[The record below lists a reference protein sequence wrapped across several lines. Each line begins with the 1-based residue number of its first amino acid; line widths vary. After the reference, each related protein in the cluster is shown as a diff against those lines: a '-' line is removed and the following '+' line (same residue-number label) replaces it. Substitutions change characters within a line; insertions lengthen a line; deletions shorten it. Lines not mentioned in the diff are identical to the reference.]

1 MHEDAPGALR
11 NPSSSRDDV
20 KAGDW
25 AWSLVHRQVCC
36 VVETQHLWGAT
47 HYRVWIPGEGEFVR
61 LQSTQLRPANEAAVG
76 SRAWLLYLA
85 AAARV
90 ADSLTQDTLLAPI
103 ESSVIPLPH
112 QIRALGR
119 AIGGSRVRYL
129 LADEVGLGKTIEAG
143 LIMRELK
150 LRGVVRRTL
159 VVAPKGLVNQWVAE
173 MRTHFAEEFRA
184 LVPSDFAAFRRIAPT
199 DNVWR
204 TCDQVVCPMDA
215 VKPLDGRR
223 GWSRERVAEHN
234 RERFEDLTAA
244 GWDLIIIDEAHRLG
258 GSTEQVARYQLGRG
272 LADAAPCLLLLSA
285 TPHQGKTAAFHRLMS
300 LVDDTAFPDP
310 GEISSESIQPF
321 VIRTE
326 KRQAIDSE
334 GQPLFKPRYTRLEPI
349 AYEERHAGQRTLYEA
364 VTEYAREGYNQAMRE
379 HKGHIG
385 FLMIL
390 MQRLVTSSTRAI
402 RVTLER
408 RLDAITVP
416 GEQLLLFP
424 ELTDEEWADLNGQ
437 EQIDTLL
444 SSRLS
449 ALKNERAE
457 VELLLEAAKRTETAG
472 ADAKAEALLDWI
484 YRLQQDEGDPELK
497 ILIFTEFVSTQEMLR
512 EFLADR
518 GFSVV
523 CLNGS
528 MGLEERETVQRS
540 FAGAT
545 RFLVSTDAGG
555 EGLNLQF
562 CHVVINY
569 DIPWNPMK
577 LEQRI
582 GRVDRIG
589 QEYAVLAVNFV
600 VHETVEHRVREVL
613 EEKLAVILE
622 EFGVDKTED
631 ILDSAEAGQMF
642 DDLYVTAIVRPDSL
656 DAKVDSVLQQVEEH
670 GQAVRNSGAVLGG
683 TDDLD
688 PGQARRLKAHPLHNW
703 VETMTVNFVRAH
715 GGTAEPDGPAWN
727 LTWPNG
733 ERQGAVV
740 FAPEDA
746 HRHTTAQHLTLENP
760 RVRGLAERLPRFTPG
775 QPIPCL
781 TLKGLPTEVR
791 GFWSLWQIT
800 LHAPER
806 DRSRIMPLFRHD
818 DARVLGPTAR
828 FVWDQLM
835 ADQPVTE
842 GNVEGDAASTAFELV
857 EQSAREHGRQIYQ
870 ELVQTHHSDVCAR
883 RERGEYSFAARRR
896 SLARIGLPA
905 VRNHRLAQLATEER
919 SCRVAIDREGETS
932 PDLVPLIIVR
942 VDGAG
947 GGR

>member
-1 MHEDAPGALR
+1 MVEA
-11 NPSSSRDDV
+11 RD
-20 KAGDW
+20 
-25 AWSLVHRQVCC
+25 
-36 VVETQHLWGAT
+36 LWGDE
-47 HYRVWIPGEGEFVR
+47 HCHVWIPSTGSIVCVR
-61 LQSTQLRPANEAAVG
+61 GDRLRPTARADT
-76 SRAWLLYLA
+76 RDTAWLSYVA

-90 ADSLTQDTLLAPI
+90 ADALTQDTLLAPV

-112 QIRALGR
+112 QIRALDR
-119 AIGGSRVRYL
+119 ATSGNRVRYL

-150 LRGVVRRTL
+150 LRGVVCRTL

-173 MRTHFAEEFRA
+173 MRIHFAEEFRA
-184 LVPSDFAAFRRIAPT
+184 FIPSDFPAFRRIARA

-204 TCDQVVCPMDA
+204 TCDQIVCPMDA

-234 RERFEDLTAA
+234 RDRFEDLTAA

-258 GSTEQVARYQLGRG
+258 GSTDQVARYQLGRG

-285 TPHQGKTAAFHRLMS
+285 TPHQGKTDAFHRLMS
-300 LVDDTAFPDP
+300 LIDETAFPDP
-310 GEISSESIQPF
+310 GELSNERIQPF

-334 GQPLFKPRYTRLEPI
+334 GQPLFKPRHTRLEPI
-349 AYEERHAGQRTLYEA
+349 AYEERHAGQRGLYEA
-364 VTEYAREGYNQAMRE
+364 VTEYARQGYNRAMRE
-379 HKGHIG
+379 HQGHIG

-408 RLDAITVP
+408 RLDVLTAP
-416 GEQLLLFP
+416 GEQLMLFP
-424 ELTDEEWADLNGQ
+424 ELTDEEWVELDGQ

-444 SSRLS
+444 TSRLS

-457 VELLLEAAKRTETAG
+457 VELLLEAAKRTEATG

-528 MGLEERETVQRS
+528 MGLEERESVQRS

-589 QEYAVLAVNFV
+589 QEYPVLAVNFV

-613 EEKLAVILE
+613 EEKLAVILD

-631 ILDSAEAGQMF
+631 ILDSAEAGKMF
-642 DDLYVTAIVRPDSL
+642 DDLYVTAIVRPDRL
-656 DAKVDSVLQQVEEH
+656 DAKVDSVLHQVEEH
-670 GQAVRNSGAVLGG
+670 GQAVRNSTSVLGG

-688 PGQARRLKAHPLHNW
+688 PGQAKRLKAHPLRHW
-703 VETMTVNFVRAH
+703 VEAMTVNFIRAY
-715 GGTAEPDGPAWN
+715 GGTAERDGPAWN

-733 ERQGAVV
+733 ERQAAVV

-746 HRHTTAQHLTLENP
+746 HRHATAQHLTLENP
-760 RVRGLAERLPRFTPG
+760 QVRALAERLPRFAPG
-775 QPIPCL
+775 QPIPRL
-781 TLKGLPTEVR
+781 SLEGLPAEVC

-800 LHAPER
+800 LHTPER
-806 DRSRIMPLFRHD
+806 DRIRIMPLFRHED
-818 DARVLGPTAR
+818 GRVLVPTAR
-828 FVWDQLM
+828 FIWDRM
-835 ADQPVTE
+835 ISDEPAFA
-842 GNVEGDAASTAFELV
+842 GSVEGDAAMAAFELA
-857 EQSAREHGRQIYQ
+857 EEAAREHGKSIYH
-870 ELVQTHHSDVCAR
+870 ELVHAHRTDVSVR
-883 RERGEYSFAARRR
+883 RERGEYSFGARRR

-905 VRNHRLAQLATEER
+905 VRNHRLAQLAAEEQSWR
-919 SCRVAIDREGETS
+919 AAIDREEEVS
-932 PDLVPLIIVR
+932 PGLVPLIIVR
-942 VDGAG
+942 VDPTG
-947 GGR
+947 GCR

>member
-1 MHEDAPGALR
+1 MALKSEVEPMLR
-11 NPSSSRDDV
+11 
-20 KAGDW
+20 AGDW
-25 AWSLVHRQVCC
+25 VRSLDHGQVGR
-36 VVETQHLWGAT
+36 VVDVQHLWGES
-47 HYRVWIPGEGEFVR
+47 HCRIWIPTAEAVVRVRKDR
-61 LQSTQLRPANEAAVG
+61 LQSVAKNGAIDEPQLT
-76 SRAWLLYLA
+76 YQA
-85 AAARV
+85 AAGRV
-90 ADSLTQDTLLAPI
+90 VDALAQNTLLAPI

-112 QIRALGR
+112 QIRALAR
-119 AIGGSRVRYL
+119 ATAGSRVRYL

-173 MRTHFAEEFRA
+173 MRTHFAEEFQA
-184 LVPSDFAAFRRIAPT
+184 LVPSDFAAFRRIAPV

-234 RERFEDLTAA
+234 RDRFEDLTAA

-258 GSTEQVARYQLGRG
+258 GSTDQVARYQLGRG
-272 LADAAPCLLLLSA
+272 LADAAPCLLLLSG
-285 TPHQGKTAAFHRLMS
+285 TPHQGKTDAFHRLMS
-300 LVDDTAFPDP
+300 LVDETAFPDP
-310 GEISSESIQPF
+310 SEISSERIQPF

-334 GQPLFKPRYTRLEPI
+334 GRPLFKPRHTRLEPI
-349 AYEERHAGQRTLYEA
+349 AYEERHAGQRGLYEA
-364 VTEYAREGYNQAMRE
+364 VTEYARAGYNRAMRE
-379 HKGHIG
+379 HKGYLG

-408 RLDAITVP
+408 RLDVLTAP

-424 ELTDEEWADLNGQ
+424 ELTDEEWVELDGQ

-444 SSRLS
+444 TSRLS

-457 VELLLEAAKRTETAG
+457 VELLLEAARRTESAG
-472 ADAKAEALLDWI
+472 VDAKAEALLDWI

-518 GFSVV
+518 GFAVV
-523 CLNGS
+523 CLNGL
-528 MGLEERETVQRS
+528 MGLDEREKVQRS
-540 FAGAT
+540 FAGT
-545 RFLVSTDAGG
+545 SRFLVSTDAGG

-589 QEYAVLAVNFV
+589 QEHAVLAVNFV
-600 VHETVEHRVREVL
+600 VHDTVEHRVREVL

-631 ILDSAEAGQMF
+631 ILDSAEAGKMF

-656 DAKVDSVLQQVEEH
+656 PAKVDSVVQEVEEY
-670 GQAVRNSGAVLGG
+670 GQAVRSSGSVLGG

-688 PGQARRLKAHPLHNW
+688 PRQAKRLKAHPLRHW

-715 GGTAEPDGPAWN
+715 GGTADRDGPAWN
-727 LTWPNG
+727 LTWPDG

-740 FAPEDA
+740 FAAEDA
-746 HRHTTAQHLTLENP
+746 QRHPSARQLTLEDP
-760 RVRGLAERLPRFTPG
+760 RVRGLAERLPRFAPG

-781 TLKGLPTEVR
+781 TVEGLPAEVH
-791 GFWSLWQIT
+791 GFWSLWKIA
-800 LHAPER
+800 LHTPER
-806 DRSRIMPLFRHD
+806 DRSRIMPLFRHENG
-818 DARVLGPTAR
+818 RVLAPTAR
-828 FVWDQLM
+828 FLWDRLIS
-835 ADQPVTE
+835 DQAVTT
-842 GNVEGDAASTAFELV
+842 GSVEGDAAVAAFELV
-857 EQSAREHGRQIYQ
+857 EQSAREHGQPIYR
-870 ELVQTHHSDVCAR
+870 ELVQVHRSDLFAR
-883 RERGEYSFAARRR
+883 RERGDYSFAARRR

-905 VRNHRLAQLATEER
+905 VRKHRLAQLASEEQLWR
-919 SCRVAIDREGETS
+919 AAIDREAEVS

-942 VDGAG
+942 VDSAG
-947 GGR
+947 GR

>member
-1 MHEDAPGALR
+1 MPQ
-11 NPSSSRDDV
+11 P
-20 KAGDW
+20 GDW
-25 AWSLVHRQVCC
+25 VWSLDHAEVGRMVDA
-36 VVETQHLWGAT
+36 QHLWGEALCC
-47 HYRVWIPGEGEFVR
+47 VWIPSAEALVR
-61 LQSTQLRPANEAAVG
+61 IRRDRLRPVAKTVAADV
-76 SRAWLLYLA
+76 SWLSYVA
-85 AAARV
+85 AGGRV
-90 ADSLTQDTLLAPI
+90 ADALAQDTLLAPI

-112 QIRALGR
+112 QIRALAR
-119 AIGGSRVRYL
+119 ATAGSRVRYL

-150 LRGVVRRTL
+150 LRGVVCRTL

-184 LVPSDFAAFRRIAPT
+184 FVPSDFAAFRRIAPV

-234 RERFEDLTAA
+234 RDRFEDLTAA

-258 GSTEQVARYQLGRG
+258 GSTDQVARYQLGRG
-272 LADAAPCLLLLSA
+272 LANAAPCLLLLSA
-285 TPHQGKTAAFHRLMS
+285 TPHQGKTDAFHRLMS
-300 LVDDTAFPDP
+300 LVDETAFPDP
-310 GEISSESIQPF
+310 SEISSERVQPF

-326 KRQAIDSE
+326 KRQAIDAE
-334 GQPLFKPRYTRLEPI
+334 GRPLFKPRHTRLEPI
-349 AYEERHAGQRTLYEA
+349 AYEERHAGQRALYEA

-379 HKGHIG
+379 RKGHIG

-408 RLDAITVP
+408 RLDVLTAP

-424 ELTDEEWADLNGQ
+424 ELTDEEWVELDGQ

-444 SSRLS
+444 TSRLS

-457 VELLLEAAKRTETAG
+457 VELLLEAARRTESAG
-472 ADAKAEALLDWI
+472 VDAKAEALLDWI

-497 ILIFTEFVSTQEMLR
+497 ILTFTEFVSTQEMLS

-528 MGLEERETVQRS
+528 MGLEERESVQRS
-540 FAGAT
+540 FAGT
-545 RFLVSTDAGG
+545 SRFLVSTDAGG

-589 QEYAVLAVNFV
+589 QEHAVLAVNFV
-600 VHETVEHRVREVL
+600 VHDTVEHRVREVL

-622 EFGVDKTED
+622 EYGVDKTED
-631 ILDSAEAGQMF
+631 ILDSAEAGKMF

-656 DAKVDSVLQQVEEH
+656 SAQVDSVVQQVEEH
-670 GQAVRNSGAVLGG
+670 GQAVRSSGSVLGAI
-683 TDDLD
+683 DDLD
-688 PGQARRLKAHPLHNW
+688 PRQARRLKAHPLRHW

-715 GGTAEPDGPAWN
+715 GGTADRDGPAWD
-727 LTWPNG
+727 LTWPDG
-733 ERQGAVV
+733 ERQAAVV
-740 FAPEDA
+740 FAAEDA
-746 HRHTTAQHLTLENP
+746 QRHPSARQLTLEDP
-760 RVRGLAERLPRFTPG
+760 RVRGLAERLPRFAPG
-775 QPIPCL
+775 QPIPRL
-781 TLKGLPTEVR
+781 TLEGLPAEVH
-791 GFWSLWQIT
+791 GFWSLWKIA
-800 LHAPER
+800 LHTPER
-806 DRSRIMPLFRHD
+806 DRSRIMPLFRHENGRLL
-818 DARVLGPTAR
+818 APTAR
-828 FVWDQLM
+828 FLWDRLIS
-835 ADQPVTE
+835 DQAVTT
-842 GNVEGDAASTAFELV
+842 GSVEDDAAVAAFELV
-857 EQSAREHGRQIYQ
+857 EQSAREHGEPIYR
-870 ELVQTHHSDVCAR
+870 ELVQVHRSDLLAR
-883 RERGEYSFAARRR
+883 RERGDYSFCARRR

-905 VRNHRLAQLATEER
+905 VRNHRLAQLASEEQSWR
-919 SCRVAIDREGETS
+919 ASIDREGEAS

-942 VDGAG
+942 VDSAG
-947 GGR
+947 GR

>member
-1 MHEDAPGALR
+1 
-11 NPSSSRDDV
+11 
-20 KAGDW
+20 
-25 AWSLVHRQVCC
+25 
-36 VVETQHLWGAT
+36 
-47 HYRVWIPGEGEFVR
+47 
-61 LQSTQLRPANEAAVG
+61 
-76 SRAWLLYLA
+76 
-85 AAARV
+85 
-90 ADSLTQDTLLAPI
+90 
-103 ESSVIPLPH
+103 
-112 QIRALGR
+112 
-119 AIGGSRVRYL
+119 
-129 LADEVGLGKTIEAG
+129 
-143 LIMRELK
+143 
-150 LRGVVRRTL
+150 
-159 VVAPKGLVNQWVAE
+159 
-173 MRTHFAEEFRA
+173 
-184 LVPSDFAAFRRIAPT
+184 
-199 DNVWR
+199 
-204 TCDQVVCPMDA
+204 MDA

-234 RERFEDLTAA
+234 RDRFEDLTAA

-258 GSTEQVARYQLGRG
+258 GSTDQVARYQLGRG

-285 TPHQGKTAAFHRLMS
+285 TPHQGKTDAFHRLMS
-300 LVDDTAFPDP
+300 LIDETAFPDP
-310 GEISSESIQPF
+310 GEISNERVQPF

-334 GQPLFKPRYTRLEPI
+334 GQPLFKPRHTRLEPI
-349 AYEERHAGQRTLYEA
+349 AYEERHAGQRGLYEA
-364 VTEYAREGYNQAMRE
+364 VTEYARQGYNRAMRE
-379 HKGHIG
+379 HQGHIG

-408 RLDAITVP
+408 RLDVLTIP

-424 ELTDEEWADLNGQ
+424 ELTDEEWAELDGQ

-444 SSRLS
+444 ASRLS

-457 VELLLEAAKRTETAG
+457 VELLLEAAKRTEAAS

-484 YRLQQDEGDPELK
+484 YRLQQDQGDPELK

-528 MGLEERETVQRS
+528 MGLEERESVQRS

-589 QEYAVLAVNFV
+589 QEHAVLALNFV

-631 ILDSAEAGQMF
+631 ILDSAEAGKMF

-656 DAKVDSVLQQVEEH
+656 DAKVDSVLHQVEEH
-670 GQAVRNSGAVLGG
+670 GQAVRNSAMVLGG

-688 PGQARRLKAHPLHNW
+688 PGQAKRLKAHPLRHW

-715 GGTAEPDGPAWN
+715 GGTAERDRAGV
-727 LTWPNG
+727 
-733 ERQGAVV
+733 ES
-740 FAPEDA
+740 
-746 HRHTTAQHLTLENP
+746 HLADRREAGSR
-760 RVRGLAERLPRFTPG
+760 RVRARRCTPASN
-775 QPIPCL
+775 
-781 TLKGLPTEVR
+781 R
-791 GFWSLWQIT
+791 
-800 LHAPER
+800 
-806 DRSRIMPLFRHD
+806 
-818 DARVLGPTAR
+818 
-828 FVWDQLM
+828 
-835 ADQPVTE
+835 
-842 GNVEGDAASTAFELV
+842 AASHAGEPAGAW
-857 EQSAREHGRQIYQ
+857 ARG
-870 ELVQTHHSDVCAR
+870 A
-883 RERGEYSFAARRR
+883 
-896 SLARIGLPA
+896 
-905 VRNHRLAQLATEER
+905 
-919 SCRVAIDREGETS
+919 TS
-932 PDLVPLIIVR
+932 PFRAGATDSLPYAGRSACRGARLLVALANHVAHA
-942 VDGAG
+942 GA
-947 GGR
+947 

>member
-1 MHEDAPGALR
+1 MSDAPI
-11 NPSSSRDDV
+11 PQP
-20 KAGDW
+20 GDW
-25 AWSLVHRQVCC
+25 VWSGEHRQAGR
-36 VVETQHLWGAT
+36 VVEAHELWGDA
-47 HYRVWIPGEGEFVR
+47 HCRVWLP
-61 LQSTQLRPANEAAVG
+61 
-76 SRAWLLYLA
+76 A
-85 AAARV
+85 AAALVRVRAERLEPAARAGVPGKAWLAYVAAAGRV
-90 ADSLTQDTLLAPI
+90 AEALTQDTLLSPI

-112 QIRALGR
+112 QIRALAR
-119 AIGGSRVRYL
+119 ATGGNLVRYL
-129 LADEVGLGKTIEAG
+129 LADEVGLGKTVEAG

-184 LVPSDFAAFRRIAPT
+184 FIPSDFPAFRRLARA

-204 TCDQVVCPMDA
+204 TCDQVVCPLDA

-223 GWSRERVAEHN
+223 GWSPERVAEHN

-258 GSTEQVARYQLGRG
+258 GSSDQVARHQLGRG

-285 TPHQGKTAAFHRLMS
+285 TPHQGKTDAFHRLMS
-300 LVDDTAFPDP
+300 LIDETAFPDP
-310 GEISSESIQPF
+310 SEISSERVQPF

-326 KRQAIDSE
+326 KRHAIDSE
-334 GQPLFKPRYTRLEPI
+334 GQPLFKARHTRLEPI
-349 AYEERHAGQRTLYEA
+349 AYQERHAGQRALYEA
-364 VTEYAREGYNQAMRE
+364 VTEYAREGYNRAIRE
-379 HKGHIG
+379 RKGHVG

-408 RLDAITVP
+408 RLEVLTAP
-416 GEQLLLFP
+416 GDQLMLFP
-424 ELTDEEWADLNGQ
+424 ELTDEEWVELDGQ
-437 EQIDTLL
+437 EQVDTLL
-444 SSRLS
+444 TSRLS

-472 ADAKAEALLDWI
+472 VDAKADALLDWI

-497 ILIFTEFVSTQEMLR
+497 ILVFTEFVSTQEMLR

-528 MGLEERETVQRS
+528 MGLDARANVQRS
-540 FAGAT
+540 FAGST

-589 QEYAVLAVNFV
+589 QEHAVRAINFV
-600 VHETVEHRVREVL
+600 VRDTVEHRVREVL

-622 EFGVDKTED
+622 EFGVDKTAD

-642 DDLYVTAIVRPDSL
+642 DALYVDAFVRPENL
-656 DAKVDSVLQQVEEH
+656 HAQVDSVVREVAAH
-670 GQAVRNSGAVLGG
+670 GQAARNSDAVLGR
-683 TDDLD
+683 TQELD
-688 PGQARRLKAHPLHNW
+688 PGQAVRLKNHPLPHW
-703 VETMTVNFVRAH
+703 VEAMTVNHVRAQGGAAERH
-715 GGTAEPDGPAWN
+715 GRAWS
-727 LTWPNG
+727 LTWPDG
-733 ERQGAVV
+733 ERLGPVV
-740 FAPEDA
+740 FSAADA
-746 HRHTTAQHLTLENP
+746 QREPSARHLTLEDP
-760 RVRGLAERLPRFTPG
+760 RVRELAERLPRFAPG

-781 TLKGLPTEVR
+781 AIAGLPAGVR
-791 GFWSLWQIT
+791 GFWSLWQVT
-800 LHAPER
+800 LHALEQ
-806 DRSRIMPLFRHD
+806 DRSRVMPLFRHD
-818 DARVLGPTAR
+818 DGRVLAPTAR
-828 FVWDQLM
+828 FIWDRLLSE
-835 ADQPVTE
+835 QPVAD
-842 GNVEGDAASTAFELV
+842 GNLDGADAATAFGLV
-857 EQSAREHGRQIYQ
+857 EQSAREHGQQIYQ
-870 ELVQTHHSDVCAR
+870 ELLRAHRSDVSAR
-883 RERGEYSFAARRR
+883 RERSEHSFAARRR
-896 SLARIGLPA
+896 SIARIGLPA
-905 VRNHRLAQLATEER
+905 VRNHRLAELAVEEQSWR
-919 SCRVAIDREGETS
+919 AALDREEDVG
-932 PDLVPLIIVR
+932 PDLVPVIIVR
-942 VDGAG
+942 VDAG
-947 GGR
+947 

>member
-1 MHEDAPGALR
+1 M
-11 NPSSSRDDV
+11 PSLPQS
-20 KAGDW
+20 GDW
-25 AWSLVHRQVCC
+25 TLSLDHDQVGR
-36 VVETQHLWGAT
+36 VVEVEHLWGEALC
-47 HYRVWIPGEGEFVR
+47 RVWIPSIDAVVRVRMERLRTAAQPAAIDVSWLSFV
-61 LQSTQLRPANEAAVG
+61 
-76 SRAWLLYLA
+76 A

-90 ADSLTQDTLLAPI
+90 AAALMEHTLLAPV

-112 QIRALGR
+112 QIRALDR
-119 AIGGSRVRYL
+119 AISGNRVRYL

-184 LVPSDFAAFRRIAPT
+184 FVPSDFPAFRRIAPA

-204 TCDQVVCPMDA
+204 TCDQVVCPLDA
-215 VKPLDGRR
+215 VKPLDRRR

-234 RERFEDLTAA
+234 RDRFEDLTAA

-258 GSTEQVARYQLGRG
+258 GSTDQMARYQLGRG

-285 TPHQGKTAAFHRLMS
+285 TPHQGKTDAFNRLMS
-300 LVDDTAFPDP
+300 LIDETAFPDP
-310 GEISSESIQPF
+310 GEISNERVQPF

-334 GQPLFKPRYTRLEPI
+334 GQPLFKPRHTRLEPI
-349 AYEERHAGQRTLYEA
+349 AYEERHAGQRGLYEA
-364 VTEYAREGYNQAMRE
+364 VTEYARQGYNRAMRE
-379 HKGHIG
+379 HQGHIG

-408 RLDAITVP
+408 RLAALSVP

-424 ELTDEEWADLNGQ
+424 QLTDEEWAELDGQ

-457 VELLLEAAKRTETAG
+457 VELLLEAAKRNEATG
-472 ADAKAEALLDWI
+472 ADAKVEALLDWI

-497 ILIFTEFVSTQEMLR
+497 ILVFTEFVSTQEMLR
-512 EFLADR
+512 DFLADR

-528 MGLEERETVQRS
+528 MGLDERESVQRS

-577 LEQRI
+577 IEQRI

-589 QEYAVLAVNFV
+589 QEYPVRAVNFV
-600 VHETVEHRVREVL
+600 VHETVEHRVHEVL
-613 EEKLAVILE
+613 EEKLAVILD

-631 ILDSAEAGQMF
+631 ILDSAEAGKMF
-642 DDLYVTAIVRPDSL
+642 DDLYVTAVARPDSL
-656 DAKVDSVLQQVEEH
+656 DAKVDSVLHQVQEH
-670 GQAVRNSGAVLGG
+670 G
-683 TDDLD
+683 
-688 PGQARRLKAHPLHNW
+688 
-703 VETMTVNFVRAH
+703 
-715 GGTAEPDGPAWN
+715 
-727 LTWPNG
+727 
-733 ERQGAVV
+733 
-740 FAPEDA
+740 
-746 HRHTTAQHLTLENP
+746 
-760 RVRGLAERLPRFTPG
+760 
-775 QPIPCL
+775 
-781 TLKGLPTEVR
+781 
-791 GFWSLWQIT
+791 
-800 LHAPER
+800 
-806 DRSRIMPLFRHD
+806 
-818 DARVLGPTAR
+818 
-828 FVWDQLM
+828 
-835 ADQPVTE
+835 
-842 GNVEGDAASTAFELV
+842 
-857 EQSAREHGRQIYQ
+857 
-870 ELVQTHHSDVCAR
+870 
-883 RERGEYSFAARRR
+883 
-896 SLARIGLPA
+896 
-905 VRNHRLAQLATEER
+905 
-919 SCRVAIDREGETS
+919 
-932 PDLVPLIIVR
+932 
-942 VDGAG
+942 
-947 GGR
+947 

>member
-1 MHEDAPGALR
+1 MPLL
-11 NPSSSRDDV
+11 
-20 KAGDW
+20 GDW
-25 AWSLVHRQVCC
+25 VWSNEHRQAGR
-36 VVETQHLWGAT
+36 VVEAHELWGDA
-47 HYRVWIPGEGEFVR
+47 HCRVWLPVTEALVR
-61 LQSTQLRPANEAAVG
+61 VRAERLEPAARAAVPG
-76 SRAWLLYLA
+76 KAWLAYVA

-90 ADSLTQDTLLAPI
+90 AEALTQDTLLAPI

-112 QIRALGR
+112 QIQALARAT
-119 AIGGSRVRYL
+119 GGNVVRYL

-173 MRTHFAEEFRA
+173 MRTHFAEDFRA
-184 LVPSDFAAFRRIAPT
+184 FIPSDFPAFRRIARA

-234 RERFEDLTAA
+234 RDRFEDLTAA

-258 GSTEQVARYQLGRG
+258 GSTDQVARYQLGRG

-285 TPHQGKTAAFHRLMS
+285 TPHQGKTDAFHRLMS
-300 LVDDTAFPDP
+300 LLDETAFPDP
-310 GEISSESIQPF
+310 GEISNERIQPF

-334 GQPLFKPRYTRLEPI
+334 GQPLFKPRHTRLEPI
-349 AYEERHAGQRTLYEA
+349 AYEERHAGQRGLYEA
-364 VTEYAREGYNQAMRE
+364 VTEYARQGYNRAMRE
-379 HKGHIG
+379 HQGHIG

-408 RLDAITVP
+408 RLDVLTVP

-424 ELTDEEWADLNGQ
+424 ELTDEEWAELDGQ

-444 SSRLS
+444 ASRLS

-457 VELLLEAAKRTETAG
+457 VELLLEAAKRTEA
-472 ADAKAEALLDWI
+472 ASVDAKAEALLDWI
-484 YRLQQDEGDPELK
+484 YRLQQDQGDPGLK

-528 MGLEERETVQRS
+528 MGLEGRESVQRS

-589 QEYAVLAVNFV
+589 QEYAVLALNFV
-600 VHETVEHRVREVL
+600 VHETVEHRVGEVL

-631 ILDSAEAGQMF
+631 ILDSAEAGKMF

-670 GQAVRNSGAVLGG
+670 GQAVRNSAVVLGG

-688 PGQARRLKAHPLHNW
+688 PGQARRLKAHPLRHW
-703 VETMTVNFVRAH
+703 VETMTVNFVRAY
-715 GGTAEPDGPAWN
+715 GGTAERDGPAWN

-733 ERQGAVV
+733 DRQGAVV

-746 HRHTTAQHLTLENP
+746 HRHATAQHLTLENP
-760 RVRGLAERLPRFTPG
+760 RVRGLAERLPRFAPG

-781 TLKGLPTEVR
+781 TLEGVPAEVR

-800 LHAPER
+800 LHTPER
-806 DRSRIMPLFRHD
+806 DRSRIMPLFRHED
-818 DARVLGPTAR
+818 GRVLVPTAG
-828 FVWDQLM
+828 FIWDRM
-835 ADQPVTE
+835 ISDEPAFT
-842 GNVEGDAASTAFELV
+842 GSAEGDAATAAFELA
-857 EQSAREHGRQIYQ
+857 EEAAREHGKSIYH
-870 ELVQTHHSDVCAR
+870 ELVHAHRSDVSAR
-883 RERGEYSFAARRR
+883 RERGEYSFVARRR

-905 VRNHRLAQLATEER
+905 VRNHRLAQLATEEQSWR
-919 SCRVAIDREGETS
+919 AAIDREEEVS
-932 PDLVPLIIVR
+932 PDLVPLIIVS
-942 VDGAG
+942 VDPTG
-947 GGR
+947 GCR

>member
-1 MHEDAPGALR
+1 MSVPM
-11 NPSSSRDDV
+11 PQS
-20 KAGDW
+20 GDW
-25 AWSLVHRQVCC
+25 VWCLDHDHVGR
-36 VVETQHLWGAT
+36 VVEVEHLWGEALG
-47 HYRVWIPGEGEFVR
+47 RVWIPSIDAVVRVRMERLRTAAKATAIDGSWLGFV
-61 LQSTQLRPANEAAVG
+61 
-76 SRAWLLYLA
+76 A

-90 ADSLTQDTLLAPI
+90 ADALTRDTLLAPV

-112 QIRALGR
+112 QIRALDR
-119 AIGGSRVRYL
+119 AISGNRVRYL

-143 LIMRELK
+143 LVMRELK

-184 LVPSDFAAFRRIAPT
+184 FIPSDFPAFRRIAPA

-204 TCDQVVCPMDA
+204 TCDQVVCPLDA

-234 RERFEDLTAA
+234 RDRFEDLTAA

-258 GSTEQVARYQLGRG
+258 GSTDQVARYQLGRG

-285 TPHQGKTAAFHRLMS
+285 TPHQGKTDAFNRLMS
-300 LVDDTAFPDP
+300 LIDEAAFPDP
-310 GEISSESIQPF
+310 GDISNERVQPF

-334 GQPLFKPRYTRLEPI
+334 GQPLFKPRHTRLEPI
-349 AYEERHAGQRTLYEA
+349 AYEEQHGGQRGLYEA
-364 VTEYAREGYNQAMRE
+364 VTEYARQGYNRAIRE
-379 HKGHIG
+379 HQGHIG

-408 RLDAITVP
+408 RLAALSVP

-424 ELTDEEWADLNGQ
+424 QLTDEEWAELDGQ

-457 VELLLEAAKRTETAG
+457 VDLLLEAAKRTEATG

-497 ILIFTEFVSTQEMLR
+497 ILVFTEFVSTQEMLR
-512 EFLADR
+512 DFLADR

-528 MGLEERETVQRS
+528 MGLDERENVQRS

-577 LEQRI
+577 IEQRI

-589 QEYAVLAVNFV
+589 QEYPVRAVNFV
-600 VHETVEHRVREVL
+600 VHETVEHRVHEVL
-613 EEKLAVILE
+613 EEKLAVILD

-631 ILDSAEAGQMF
+631 ILDSAEAGKMF
-642 DDLYVTAIVRPDSL
+642 DDLYVTAIARPDSL
-656 DAKVDSVLQQVEEH
+656 DAKVDSVLHQVQWH
-670 GQAVRNSGAVLGG
+670 GQAVRNSTSVLGG

-688 PGQARRLKAHPLHNW
+688 PGQAKRLNAHPLRHW
-703 VETMTVNFVRAH
+703 VEAMTVNFIRAY
-715 GGTAEPDGPAWN
+715 GGTAERDGPAWD

-733 ERQGAVV
+733 DRQEAVV
-740 FAPEDA
+740 FAPGDA
-746 HRHTTAQHLTLENP
+746 HRQATAQHLTLENP
-760 RVRGLAERLPRFTPG
+760 QVRGLAERLPRFALG
-775 QPIPCL
+775 QPVPCL
-781 TLKGLPTEVR
+781 ALEGLPAGVC

-800 LHAPER
+800 LHTPER
-806 DRSRIMPLFRHD
+806 DRSRIMPLFRHED
-818 DARVLGPTAR
+818 GRVLAPTAR
-828 FVWDQLM
+828 FIWDRMISAEL
-835 ADQPVTE
+835 AVA
-842 GNVEGDAASTAFELV
+842 GSVEGDAATAAFKLAE
-857 EQSAREHGRQIYQ
+857 EAAREHGRSIYH
-870 ELVQTHHSDVCAR
+870 ELVNAHRTDAAVR
-883 RERGEYSFAARRR
+883 RERGEYSFGARRR
-896 SLARIGLPA
+896 SVARIGLA
-905 VRNHRLAQLATEER
+905 SVRNHRLAQLAAEEQSWR
-919 SCRVAIDREGETS
+919 AAIDREEEVS
-932 PDLVPLIIVR
+932 PGLVPFIIVR
-942 VDGAG
+942 IDPTGDH
-947 GGR
+947 R